1 MRKNTILSVLL
12 FFAFSISVYAQQI
25 TGSVTDEN
33 GIPLPGAS
41 VVVEGTSNGVTTNF
55 DGNYSIETSQG
66 DVLVFRFVGYQSQT
80 ITVES
85 SSAMNVQLMP
95 NNALSEVVV
104 TALGISR
111 EKKSL
116 GYSVSEVSGDN
127 VNTIKDSNLASS
139 LAGKVAGLQIT
150 QSGAIGSGSRVTI
163 RGNNSL
169 GGNTQALIVV
179 DGIPING
186 SGINSGSNDD
196 GGTPSYEPE
205 ISGGGISDINPDDV
219 ESISVLKG
227 PNAAALY
234 GSRAGNGV
242 ILITT
247 KKGSS
252 SKGLGISIKSNLYV
266 DTPMSLT
273 LPSYQNEYGQGTL
286 GASYPSP
293 RYNADRSTL
302 NSWGKSSWGPKLN
315 GALSPYYNDEVRAYS
330 AQPDNVRD
338 FFRDAFRAIN
348 SISLDQGYENG
359 SIRFSYTNNSS
370 ESMLPNSD
378 LQSHNFNLRAVAKL
392 SDKLTIDSKATYFT
406 QKINN
411 NNQVTGAQGL
421 LDNLYVIPRNVNQND
436 LRNYQVD
443 NPSNVFEYQSISY
456 ASGQEGNPYWM
467 LLNDEQTERR
477 NRFLGFTKID
487 YKFTNW
493 LSAFARVGADIT
505 NIDFSKVYKP
515 GHHFY
520 AGGRMNIRNI
530 NYGELNSDFLITAKE
545 NISDKLSF
553 VFNAGGSMSK
563 RTSERWEIFGEDF
576 KIPTKYFIDNLND
589 QQTPIVVPQSIKKVN
604 SLYGSLNL
612 AYDNFL
618 YLDVSARNDWS
629 STLSEENRS
638 YLYNSASLSLI
649 LNQFIDPSQE
659 VFNLIKLRGSIAE
672 VGNDTDPYQLYQ
684 TFNLPGKG
692 YLGLTTVGSPSTKLN
707 SDLKPETVTST
718 EFGLELSMLD
728 NRLGIDISIYDI
740 TTTDLI
746 FNLPVPAATGYSFSK
761 TNIGEVQNKGLEIN
775 INGSIIDSGNLSWNS
790 NLFYSK
796 NENKIIELAEGL
808 DGFNFNGSTGG
819 GVFIKANVGGSIGDI
834 YARTNTGTVTIDG
847 IPVASAQPDELIG
860 NAQPDALVG
869 WSNQLK
875 YKDFSLNFLIDAR
888 IGGKVFSQTSRDMT
902 SAGVSKESLQYRESG
917 IVVDG
922 TVADS
927 DDVNTKSIT
936 AQEYWQA
943 MADVSANYVYNQDN
957 VRLRELSI
965 GYQLPSMPKL
975 GIESAAI
982 QLVGRNLFFF
992 SKDAQNIDP
1001 ETMLGTTLGIQ
1012 GISENQ
1018 LPTTKSIGL
1027 NLSLNF

>member
-1 MRKNTILSVLL
+1 MKNNSILCIFLI
-12 FFAFSISVYAQQI
+12 FAFSISAYAQQF
-25 TGSVTDEN
+25 TGTVSDEN
-33 GIPLPGAS
+33 GLPLPGAS
-41 VVVEGTSNGVTTNF
+41 VIVQGTSTGVVTDF
-55 DGNYSIETSQG
+55 DGNFSIETSVGQT
-66 DVLVFRFVGYQSQT
+66 LNISFVGYATKS
-80 ITVES
+80 ITLNTTGS
-85 SSAMNVQLMP
+85 LNIQLEP
-95 NNALSEVVV
+95 NALLDEVVV

-116 GYSVSEVSGDN
+116 GYAVSEVSGDN

-179 DGIPING
+179 DGIPIDG

-205 ISGGGISDINPDDV
+205 ITGGGISDINPDDV

-234 GSRAGNGV
+234 GARAGNGV

-247 KKGSS
+247 KKGSR
-252 SKGLGISIKSNLYV
+252 SKGLGVSIKSNLYV
-266 DTPMSLT
+266 DTPMPGT
-273 LPSYQNEYGQGTL
+273 LPIYQNEYGQGTL
-286 GASYPSP
+286 SAFNVSP

-302 NSWGKSSWGPKLN
+302 NSWSGGSWGPKMD
-315 GALSPYYNDEVRAYS
+315 GSLSPYYNDEVREHS
-330 AQPDNVRD
+330 AQPNNVRD

-348 SISLDQGYENG
+348 SISLSNGFENG

-378 LQSHNFNLRAVAKL
+378 LQSHNFNLRAITNL
-392 SDKLTIDSKATYFT
+392 GDKLTIDSKATYFT
-406 QKINN
+406 QEINN

-421 LDNLYVIPRNVNQND
+421 LTNVYLMPRNVDQND
-436 LRNYQVD
+436 LRKYQVD
-443 NPSNVFEYQSISY
+443 NPSNALEYQSISY
-456 ASGQEGNPYWM
+456 SSGQWGNPYWI
-467 LLNDEQTERR
+467 LFNDEQSEKR

-487 YKFTNW
+487 YQFTDW
-493 LSAFARVGADIT
+493 LNAFVRVGADIT
-505 NIDFSKVYKP
+505 NIDFSKIYKP
-515 GHHFY
+515 GHHFFR
-520 AGGRMNIRNI
+520 GGRMNVRNI
-530 NYGELNSDFLITAKE
+530 NYGELNTDFLITAKE
-545 NISDKLSF
+545 NISDKLNF

-563 RTSERWEIFGEDF
+563 RTAERWEIFGEDF
-576 KIPTKYFIDNLND
+576 KIPTKYFINNLNNL
-589 QQTPIVVPQSIKKVN
+589 QSPTVVPQSIKKVN

-629 STLSEENRS
+629 STLSAENRS

-659 VFNLIKLRGSIAE
+659 IFNLIKLRGSIAE
-672 VGNDTDPYQLYQ
+672 VGNDTEPYQLYQ

-692 YLGLTTVGSPSTKLN
+692 YLGLTTVGSASIKLN
-707 SDLKPETVTST
+707 PDLKPETVTST

-728 NRLGIDISIYDI
+728 NKLGIDISVYDI

-746 FNLPVPAATGYSFSK
+746 FNLPVPAATGFRFSK
-761 TNIGEVQNKGLEIN
+761 TNIGEVQNKGLEIA
-775 INGSIIDSGNLSWNS
+775 INGSLLNSENLSWNS

-796 NENKIIELAEGL
+796 NENKINELAEGL
-808 DGFNFNGSTGG
+808 DGFQFNGSTQG
-819 GVFIKANVGGSIGDI
+819 GVSIRANVGGSIGDI
-834 YARTNTGTVTIDG
+834 YARTDTGTVSVDG
-847 IPVASAQPDELIG
+847 IPIASAQPDELVG

-869 WSNQLK
+869 WSNQLR

-888 IGGKVFSQTSRDMT
+888 VGGYVFSQTSAATDRV
-902 SAGVSKESLQYRESG
+902 GVSKRSLQYRESG
-917 IVVDG
+917 IVVDA
-922 TVADS
+922 TIADS
-927 DDVNTKSIT
+927 NDRNTKSIT
-936 AQEYWQA
+936 AQDYWQA
-943 MADVSANYVYNQDN
+943 MADVSANYVYGQDN

-975 GIESAAI
+975 GIQSGTI

-992 SKDAQNIDP
+992 SKDAQDIDP
-1001 ETMLGTTLGIQ
+1001 ESMLGTTLGIQ
-1012 GISENQ
+1012 GISENGM
-1018 LPTTKSIGL
+1018 PTAKSLGL

>member
-302 NSWGKSSWGPKLN
+302 NSWDKYSWGPKLN
-315 GALSPYYNDEVRAYS
+315 GALSPYYNDDVRAYS

-505 NIDFSKVYKP
+505 NIDFSKIYKP

-520 AGGRMNIRNI
+520 PEGRMNIRNI

-589 QQTPIVVPQSIKKVN
+589 QQSPIVVPQSIKKVN

-692 YLGLTTVGSPSTKLN
+692 YLGLTTVGSPDTKLN
-707 SDLKPETVTST
+707 PDLKPETVTST

-728 NRLGIDISIYDI
+728 NRLGIDISIYNI

-746 FNLPVPAATGYSFSK
+746 FNLPVPAATGYSYSK

-847 IPVASAQPDELIG
+847 IPVASAQPDELVG

-888 IGGKVFSQTSRDMT
+888 IGGKVFSQTSRDIT

-927 DDVNTKSIT
+927 DDVNTTSIT

-992 SKDAQNIDP
+992 SKDAQDIDP

>member
-1 MRKNTILSVLL
+1 MRKNVFKIILMT
-12 FFAFSISVYAQQI
+12 FFSLSIYAQQFS
-25 TGSVTDEN
+25 GNVTDEN

-41 VVVEGTSNGVTTNF
+41 VIVQGTNSGVVTDF
-55 DGNYSIETSQG
+55 DGNFSIETSIG
-66 DVLVFRFVGYQSQT
+66 ETLVISFVGYASQS
-80 ITVES
+80 IIVNSNS
-85 SSAMNVQLMP
+85 SINIQLNP
-95 NNALSEVVV
+95 DVLLDEVVV

-116 GYSVSEVSGDN
+116 GYAVSEISGDN

-179 DGIPING
+179 DGIPIDG

-205 ISGGGISDINPDDV
+205 ITGGGISDINPDDV

-234 GSRAGNGV
+234 GARAGNGV

-247 KKGSS
+247 KKGSK

-266 DTPMSLT
+266 DTPMSET

-286 GASYPSP
+286 GAFYSSP
-293 RYNADRSTL
+293 RFNPDRSIA
-302 NSWGKSSWGPKLN
+302 NNWGRESWGPKMN
-315 GALSPYYNDEVRAYS
+315 GSLSPYYNDEVREYS
-330 AQPDNVRD
+330 AQPNNVRD
-338 FFRDAFRAIN
+338 FFRNAFRSIN
-348 SISLDQGYENG
+348 SISMSNGFENG
-359 SIRFSYTNNSS
+359 SVRFSYTNNSS

-378 LQSHNFNLRAVAKL
+378 LQSHNFNLRAIANL

-406 QKINN
+406 QEINN

-421 LDNLYVIPRNVNQND
+421 LANVYSTPRNVNQND
-436 LRNYQVD
+436 LKKYQVD
-443 NPSNVFEYQSISY
+443 NPSNPFEYQSISY
-456 ASGQEGNPYWM
+456 ASGQWGNPYWI

-487 YKFTNW
+487 YQFTNW
-493 LSAFARVGADIT
+493 LNAFVRVGADIT
-505 NIDFSKVYKP
+505 NIDFTKIYKP
-515 GHHFY
+515 GHHFFS
-520 AGGRMNIRNI
+520 GGQMNVRDI
-530 NYGELNSDFLITAKE
+530 NYGEFNSDFLITARE
-545 NISDKLSF
+545 NISDKLNF
-553 VFNAGGSMSK
+553 VFNVGGSMSK
-563 RTSERWEIFGEDF
+563 RTSERWEVFGQDF
-576 KIPTKYFIDNLND
+576 KIPTKYFIDNLNNL
-589 QQTPIVVPQSIKKVN
+589 QSPSVTPQSIKKVN

-618 YLDVSARNDWS
+618 YIDVSSRNDWS

-659 VFNLIKLRGSIAE
+659 IFNLIKLRGSIAE

-692 YLGLTTVGSPSTKLN
+692 YLGLTTVGSPSIKLN
-707 SDLKPETVTST
+707 SNLKPETVTST

-728 NRLGIDISIYDI
+728 NRLGLDVSVYDI

-746 FNLPVPAATGYSFSK
+746 FNLPVPAATGFRFSK
-761 TNIGEVQNKGLEIN
+761 TNIGEVQNKGLEIA
-775 INGSIIDSGNLSWNS
+775 INGSIINLDNLSWNS

-796 NENKIIELAEGL
+796 NENKIVELAEGL
-808 DGFNFNGSTGG
+808 DGFQFNGSTQG
-819 GVFIKANVGGSIGDI
+819 GVSIRANVDGSIGDI
-834 YARTNTGTVTIDG
+834 YARTNTGTVSVDG
-847 IPVASAQPDELIG
+847 IPIASAQPDEFIG

-869 WSNQLK
+869 WSNQLR
-875 YKDFSLNFLIDAR
+875 YKDFSFNFLIDAR
-888 IGGKVFSQTSRDMT
+888 IGGYVFSQTSAGIDRD
-902 SAGVSKESLQYRESG
+902 GVSKRSLQYRDSG
-917 IVVDG
+917 VVVDA

-927 DDVNTKSIT
+927 NDVNTKSIT

-943 MADVSANYVYNQDN
+943 MADVSANYVYGQDN
-957 VRLRELSI
+957 VRLRELSV
-965 GYQLPSMPKL
+965 GYQLPNLSKF
-975 GIESAAI
+975 GIESGTI

-992 SKDAQNIDP
+992 SKDAEDIDP
-1001 ETMLGTTLGIQ
+1001 ESMIGTTLGTQ
-1012 GISENQ
+1012 GISQNAM
-1018 LPTTKSIGL
+1018 PTAKSIGL